1 MDKQTEKQTITP
13 EKTITE
19 YSVLAYRDEDVLAEL
34 VNKRLKKNWH
44 LYGNLIVTS
53 YCLHD
58 EYGNDDK
65 GLMYTQALVKYN

>member
-19 YSVLAYRDEDVLAEL
+19 YYVVSETNCSIVGGV
-34 VNKRLKKNWH
+34 VNERLKKNWH

-53 YCLHD
+53 YR
-58 EYGNDDK
+58 DDGQGYD
-65 GLMYTQALVKYN
+65 GLMYIQALVKYN

>member
-1 MDKQTEKQTITP
+1 MDKQTEKQTITL

-19 YSVLAYRDEDVLAEL
+19 YYVLAYKDEDGLAEL

-53 YCLHD
+53 GRHD
-58 EYGNDDK
+58 RK
-65 GLMYTQALVKYN
+65 GCDCFLYTQALVKYN

>member
-1 MDKQTEKQTITP
+1 MDKQTEKQTITL

-19 YSVLAYRDEDVLAEL
+19 YYVMQSRNYGIFVGSVNA
-34 VNKRLKKNWH
+34 RLKKNWH

-53 YCLHD
+53 Y

-65 GLMYTQALVKYN
+65 GLMYSQALVKYN